1 MTSERKMRSKRIIYA
16 LFLFLMTINGF
27 SESFRVHE
35 TIDVDIPK
43 SMDPTTISCG
53 INDALSINLPT
64 NKYFI
69 QGIEIYVKI
78 PQSISEWADCVTWA
92 IYNGITPSSKKSV
105 IDYTGERIAVGNFGD
120 AYSKIITIPIVKD
133 NTIKKDPYTTFIDRL
148 PDLKNNKVFF
158 RLQLAM
164 KGTSED
170 ILNAKF
176 EVTIKP
182 ILTNKGKLTINLKAP
197 DTKYAQK
204 DCIIFIDGKQYD
216 KLDNGYLIEAGEHHI
231 SIQSA
236 VYRNEVRNITIKKAE
251 ETELTVQLKD
261 VTPLVRISAP
271 EKTSIFLDGEEIKQT
286 KDYFKIEE
294 GRHSFK
300 FIVGNYEVIK
310 NLNAINGHNY
320 TVSVTL
326 DAIISDDE

>member
-1 MTSERKMRSKRIIYA
+1 MATSS
-16 LFLFLMTINGF
+16 F

-35 TIDVDIPK
+35 TINVDIPK
-43 SMDPTTISCG
+43 TMDSVTVTAG
-53 INDALSINLPT
+53 INDALAISLPE

-69 QGIEIYVKI
+69 QGVEIYVKI
-78 PQSISEWADCVTWA
+78 PQTISEWADCVTWS
-92 IYNGITPSSKKSV
+92 IYNGINPSPKKSV
-105 IDYTGERIAVGNFGD
+105 IDYTGERISVGNFGE

-133 NTIKKDPYTTFIDRL
+133 NTIKKDPYASFIDRL
-148 PDLKNNKVFF
+148 PDLKNNQLFF

-164 KGTSED
+164 KGANEE
-170 ILNAKF
+170 ILDSKF
-176 EVTIKP
+176 EITVKP
-182 ILTNKGKLTINLKAP
+182 ILTNKGKLTINLTAP
-197 DTKYAQK
+197 DSKNPQN
-204 DCIIFIDGKQYD
+204 DCIIFIDGKQFD
-216 KLDNGYLIEAGEHHI
+216 KTGNGYLLDAGEHHI
-231 SIQSA
+231 NIQSA
-236 VYRNEVRNITIKKAE
+236 VYRNEVRNITVKKAN
-251 ETELTVQLKD
+251 ETNLTIQLKD

-271 EKTSIFLDGEEIKQT
+271 EKTTIFLDGVEIKQT
-286 KDYFKIEE
+286 KDYFAIEE